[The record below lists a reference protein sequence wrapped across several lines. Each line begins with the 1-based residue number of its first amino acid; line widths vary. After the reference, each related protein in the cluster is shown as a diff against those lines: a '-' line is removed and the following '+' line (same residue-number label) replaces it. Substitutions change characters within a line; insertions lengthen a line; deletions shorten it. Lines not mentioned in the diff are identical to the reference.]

1 MAATMTQAANAPAV
15 AVNGSLL
22 TSIYILER
30 DSKYIYEYNLVRKQV
45 FRRQV
50 NMQMSF
56 QHNFA
61 YIQTPSDKIFLI
73 GGGDIQRKPASLKQC
88 F

>member
-15 AVNGSLL
+15 VANGSHL